1 VTATPPGELFIISA
15 PSGAGKTTL
24 IRSLLRG
31 ELGAEGRLAF
41 SISHTTRRQ
50 RAEEA
55 DGRQYHFVSH
65 AEFRDLIAAGEF
77 LEWAEVH
84 GHLYGTARSEVLP
97 LLARGLDVLLDIDV
111 QGAAN
116 VLAQYPEAHSIFILP
131 PSYRDLEHRLRQR
144 GLDDPAEIARRL
156 AVSLS
161 EIKRYPAYRYVI
173 VNVDAAHASATLAAI
188 IQDKRHRRERMA
200 ARAAAIVADFA
211 AALSESI
218 ESAESAKSEST
229 GPTFLKE

>member
-1 VTATPPGELFIISA
+1 MSDPHSRGELFIISA

-65 AEFRDLIAAGEF
+65 PEFRDLIAAGEF
-77 LEWAEVH
+77 LEWAQVH

-131 PSYRDLEHRLRQR
+131 PSYRDLELRLRQR

-161 EIKRYPAYRYVI
+161 EIKRYPSYRYVI
-173 VNVDAAHASATLAAI
+173 VNVDAAHASAVLAAI
-188 IQDKRHRRERMA
+188 ILDKQHRRERMQ
-200 ARAAAIVADFA
+200 ARAAAVVADFA
-211 AALSESI
+211 AAVSR
-218 ESAESAKSEST
+218 SAESAGPAGSST
-229 GPTFLKE
+229 ANFPKE